1 MDASWLLDFAF
12 EQSDVA
18 FYQRGGSGPP
28 HLGLSE

>member
-18 FYQRGGSGPP
+18 FYINIGWAST
-28 HLGLSE
+28 LGIE